1 MRCLFRENTDEV
13 KQRRVSGRGNIINTA
28 NHCVQFPFSRPSL
41 HNQKPTC
48 SFILITV
55 DIQVLRHRISGAI
68 NPTYFA
74 VGGEGYRV
82 ARMRRSEG
90 SGLVNSNAISLS
102 C

>member
-1 MRCLFRENTDEV
+1 MRCLFCENTDEV
-13 KQRRVSGRGNIINTA
+13 KQRRVSGRGNITNTA
-28 NHCVQFPFSRPSL
+28 KRCVQFPFSKPSL

-55 DIQVLRHRISGAI
+55 DMQVLRHQISGAI

-74 VGGEGYRV
+74 GGGKGYRV
-82 ARMRRSEG
+82 AGIRKNEG
-90 SGLVNSNAISLS
+90 SGLVNSSGISLS